1 MVRLE
6 LGPILTDALHRE
18 QYMVIIGVSDGT
30 SVRQQNL
37 VDDVP
42 MGVVEE
48 DEAQQ
53 QQEVRLKL
61 LPTLSVPA
69 CSPAQKR

>member
-1 MVRLE
+1 
-6 LGPILTDALHRE
+6 
-18 QYMVIIGVSDGT
+18 MVIIGVSDGT

-61 LPTLSVPA
+61 LPTLSVLA
-69 CSPAQKR
+69 CSPAQKRWDCR